1 MRGKL
6 RADLEKFMKERK
18 YSNNKIG
25 HITKQLEKKGPFIN
39 FQHLESL
46 LEKKEFVLFNE
57 MNKIKE

>member
-25 HITKQLEKKGPFIN
+25 HITMQLEKRGPFIN

-46 LEKKEFVLFNE
+46 LGKKEYELFDK
-57 MNKIKE
+57 MNREK